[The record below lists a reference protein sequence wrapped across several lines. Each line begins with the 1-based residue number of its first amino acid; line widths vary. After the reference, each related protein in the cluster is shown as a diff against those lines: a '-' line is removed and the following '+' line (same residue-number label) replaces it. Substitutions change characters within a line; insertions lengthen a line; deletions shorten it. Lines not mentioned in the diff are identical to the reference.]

1 MGFFDKECGRGFL
14 APTLQAMIVG
24 GGGGGKPIEGEEK
37 TVPLEMAD
45 GDQVITPTEEGGYLS
60 KVTVEKPATLVSENI
75 VTGVNIGGVNGSAV
89 ASDFDL
95 NGLIARTAE
104 NLTIGSPT
112 IGDYAFYNYTGLKT
126 FTDNTATKIGQ
137 HAFDGCTG
145 LTAITIPNVAELSD
159 YALNNC
165 KAIANIGALTVPTI
179 GKNGAYYL
187 AANAANGFV
196 YEPSAPATIADYGL
210 QYAKITEIKGEI
222 KSVGQGGLANLPST
236 FTKFSGKFTGSI
248 GKSGFANNRYLGE
261 IDLSAS
267 AITNLG
273 EYAFYYLGW
282 ERANY
287 STAKLTLD
295 LRNSTFAVVNSSSF
309 AYLRNTDVY
318 LPQSVTQMNGYSFAN
333 CQNLNLYISGVAPV
347 LPTTSTFSSA
357 TNYTIYV
364 SWKYGAS
371 YKTATNWAA
380 LADKIFAIAEAG
392 TFTAGE
398 TLPEYSGEGY
408 AVTWYTDAEKTNAV
422 TVCPEGSPMLYCSYS
437 DAKAKEVVS
446 ISTSGPIDITVTDST
461 GAAVDFSL
469 GYFLCNSGDEFSVNA
484 STSETGYTYYIKVD
498 GAKVTTF
505 PYALTVTSDI
515 AITGTA
521 YDPTQIN
528 PDFTTATPQELKNAV
543 DQGIA
548 ATTYAV
554 GSTRQ
559 ITLKNGQTI
568 TLRLANNTTDL
579 YERSDGSGATG
590 FVLEF
595 VECFGTKYYMN
606 TTNTNDGGWNACYM
620 RTTVMPLI
628 LAQLPD
634 EWQEVVATVKIKAG
648 NGYST
653 QNVVIES
660 DDKLFLPAEK
670 EIFASLNYSSQTE
683 WNALT
688 RWQWYAQ
695 HDTDA
700 DRVKTFNGSAAMWWE
715 RSPSSVGNNYFCDVR
730 INGTGFVSDAYY
742 DNAVAPA
749 FCI

>member
-1 MGFFDKECGRGFL
+1 MQR
-14 APTLQAMIVG
+14 
-24 GGGGGKPIEGEEK
+24 
-37 TVPLEMAD
+37 
-45 GDQVITPTEEGGYLS
+45 
-60 KVTVEKPATLVSENI
+60 
-75 VTGVNIGGVNGSAV
+75 
-89 ASDFDL
+89 
-95 NGLIARTAE
+95 
-104 NLTIGSPT
+104 
-112 IGDYAFYNYTGLKT
+112 
-126 FTDNTATKIGQ
+126 
-137 HAFDGCTG
+137 
-145 LTAITIPNVAELSD
+145 
-159 YALNNC
+159 
-165 KAIANIGALTVPTI
+165 AN
-179 GKNGAYYL
+179 
-187 AANAANGFV
+187 
-196 YEPSAPATIADYGL
+196 
-210 QYAKITEIKGEI
+210 ITEIKGEI
-222 KSVGQGGLANLPST
+222 KSVGQYGLEGLPLT
-236 FTKFSGKFTGSI
+236 FTKFSGKFTGGI
-248 GKSGFANNRYLGE
+248 GRYGFANNRYLREVDFSTSE
-261 IDLSAS
+261 ITDIGA
-267 AITNLG
+267 
-273 EYAFYYLGW
+273 YAFYCLGW
-282 ERANY
+282 NRANS
-287 STAKLTLD
+287 STPKLTLD
-295 LRNSTFAVVNSSSF
+295 FRNSKFAVVDKYSF
-309 AYLRNTDVY
+309 SLLRNADIY
-318 LPQSVTQMNGYSFAN
+318 LPQSVTQMNGYSFEN

-347 LPTTSTFSSA
+347 LPTTSAFSSA
-357 TNYTIYV
+357 INYTIYV

-398 TLPEYSGEGY
+398 TLPEYNGEGY

-422 TVCPEGSPMLYCSYS
+422 TVCPEGSPMLYCSYG
-437 DAKAKEVVS
+437 DAKVKEVVS

-579 YERSDGSGATG
+579 YERSGESGTTG

-606 TTNTNDGGWNACYM
+606 STGTNDGGWNACYM

-634 EWQEVVATVKIKAG
+634 EWQEIVAMVKTKAG

-653 QNVVIES
+653 GNTVIES
-660 DDKLFLPAEK
+660 DDKLFLPAER
-670 EIFASLNYSSQTE
+670 EISASRYGSPQAE
-683 WNALT
+683 WDALT

-695 HDTDA
+695 HDTGA
-700 DRVKTFNGSAAMWWE
+700 DRIKTFNGSAAWWWE
-715 RSPSSVGNNYFCDVR
+715 RSPGSGANYTFCSVYSNGGNDST
-730 INGTGFVSDAYY
+730 IATGPGG
-742 DNAVAPA
+742 VAPA